1 MMSTVGM
8 IYATGDKICA
18 TGCNIYTAGVKI
30 LLLVV
35 NFRIVFLY
43 TIYS

>member
-18 TGCNIYTAGVKI
+18 TGCNIYTAGVK
-30 LLLVV
+30 
-35 NFRIVFLY
+35 NFAAGSRLQDCISVYHL
-43 TIYS
+43 